1 MGIKHIL
8 MPNLGESV
16 TEATVVEW
24 LVKPGD
30 KVEKYD
36 VLLEAQSDKVVT
48 EIPSEFEGVIQELLI
63 EANDTV
69 PIGTQLLTMEIE
81 GASGEAEP
89 EAETAAPK
97 EAIQEAFN
105 SEPEET
111 QKDVPVKRPQAASGA
126 KARYSPAVVRI
137 AQEKGID
144 LNEVTGSGK
153 EGRITRKD
161 ILNFTPETAKKVEA
175 SSAPTAAPKQPAA
188 PTPTSAT
195 DNTPVYEGDDRQHV
209 VPADGVRKAIAKNM
223 VRSSNEVPHAWLMV
237 EADVTNIV
245 NLRNQVKNDFKK
257 QEGVALSF
265 FPFFVKAVAQA
276 LKKHPLLNSSWDNGN
291 IVYNKDINISIA
303 VATEEHLYVPVIK
316 HADQFSITGIA
327 KEINR
332 LAGAARNGKLKTQD
346 MQGGTITV
354 NNTGTFGSVQSMGII
369 NYPQAAIL
377 QVESIQERFV
387 PAEGG
392 FKAAHMVNLCLSIDH
407 RLLDG
412 LQAGRFMK
420 EVKENL
426 SLYNDEANI
435 Y

>member
-1 MGIKHIL
+1 M
-8 MPNLGESV
+8 
-16 TEATVVEW
+16 
-24 LVKPGD
+24 
-30 KVEKYD
+30 
-36 VLLEAQSDKVVT
+36 
-48 EIPSEFEGVIQELLI
+48 
-63 EANDTV
+63 
-69 PIGTQLLTMEIE
+69 
-81 GASGEAEP
+81 
-89 EAETAAPK
+89 
-97 EAIQEAFN
+97 
-105 SEPEET
+105 
-111 QKDVPVKRPQAASGA
+111 
-126 KARYSPAVVRI
+126 
-137 AQEKGID
+137 
-144 LNEVTGSGK
+144 
-153 EGRITRKD
+153 
-161 ILNFTPETAKKVEA
+161 
-175 SSAPTAAPKQPAA
+175 
-188 PTPTSAT
+188 
-195 DNTPVYEGDDRQHV
+195 
-209 VPADGVRKAIAKNM
+209 
-223 VRSSNEVPHAWLMV
+223 PHAWLMV

-245 NLRNQVKNDFKK
+245 NLRNQVKNEFKQ
-257 QEGVALSF
+257 QEGVTLSF

-291 IVYNKDINISIA
+291 IIYNKDINISIA

-332 LAGAARNGKLKTQD
+332 LAGAARSGKLKTQD

-420 EVKENL
+420 DVKENL